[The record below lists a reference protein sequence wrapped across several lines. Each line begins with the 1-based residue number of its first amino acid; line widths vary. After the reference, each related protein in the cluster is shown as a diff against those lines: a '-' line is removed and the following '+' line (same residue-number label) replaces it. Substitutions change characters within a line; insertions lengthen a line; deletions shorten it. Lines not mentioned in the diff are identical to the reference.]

1 MPVGDILP
9 ELAVLLTA
17 VGVLLAAMA
26 LPHARQAVCAWLALG
41 GLVVAAGLAVWKAG
55 AHSLTFRGTFAL
67 DPATDWSRLVLLG
80 VTALTILMSPAWFA
94 RDRRHGEFYAMLLFS
109 TLGAMAMAG
118 AADLMQLMMGV
129 LLSSITGYT
138 LAAWHRDWAI
148 SVEAGMKYFL
158 VGALAN
164 ALMVTG
170 IVLVLGMSGTTDY
183 QQLAG
188 RAPGSELELIGVVL
202 VILGLLFKLAA
213 LPAHAW
219 MPDVAEGAPAP
230 VAAFLTTAPKIAGAV
245 ALYRLIDLYPFG
257 ETELHGLIA
266 GTAALTMTWGNLA
279 ALGQEDMRR
288 MIGWSSVS
296 QSGFALMAVA
306 AAGQVQEALPA
317 LLVFVTAY
325 AAANIAL
332 FATITRLRG
341 RTAKEDFHGL
351 ARRRP
356 WEAAVLILG
365 FLSLVGIP
373 PLAGFL
379 GKFELFAVSVAA
391 DMAWLAVIGLA
402 NSALSLAVY
411 ARFVAPAF
419 FEEPETCIE
428 TLPGTSIGAMLL
440 AGLATLLIGLA
451 GGLLPVAVTALP

>member
-1 MPVGDILP
+1 MPIGDLLP
-9 ELAVLLTA
+9 EIAVLLTA
-17 VGVLLAAMA
+17 VATLLAAMA
-26 LPHARQAVCAWLALG
+26 LPHGRQALCAWLALAG
-41 GLVVAAGLAVWKAG
+41 VAVAACLAAWQAG
-55 AHSLTFRGTFAL
+55 AMTLTFSGTFAL
-67 DPATDWSRLVLLG
+67 DPATDWARLAILG
-80 VTALTILMSPAWFA
+80 TAALTILLSPRWFA
-94 RDRRHGEFYAMLLFS
+94 TDRRHGELYAMLLFA
-109 TLGAMAMAG
+109 TLGALAMAG

-129 LLSSITGYT
+129 LLNSITGYA

-170 IVLVLGMSGTTDY
+170 IVLVLGMAGSTAYDT
-183 QQLAG
+183 LAG
-188 RAPGSELELIGVVL
+188 RAPGSYLELIGVVL

-245 ALYRLIDLYPFG
+245 ALYRLIDLYPPEDG
-257 ETELHGLIA
+257 GLRALIA
-266 GTAALTMTWGNLA
+266 GVAALTMTWGNLA

-306 AAGQVQEALPA
+306 VAGRVPALPA
-317 LLVFVTAY
+317 LLLFVTAY

-332 FATITRLRG
+332 LATVTRLRG
-341 RTAKEDFHGL
+341 RTARDDYTGL
-351 ARRRP
+351 ARHRP
-356 WEAAVLILG
+356 WETAVLIVG

-373 PLAGFL
+373 PLGGFL
-379 GKFELFAVSVAA
+379 GKFELFAVTVAGG
-391 DMAWLAVIGLA
+391 MTWLAVVGLA
-402 NSALSLAVY
+402 NSVLSLGVY
-411 ARFVAPAF
+411 ARFMAPAF
-419 FEEPETCIE
+419 FGDSAARPAV
-428 TLPGTSIGAMLL
+428 LRGTAAAVAL
-440 AGLATLLIGLA
+440 AALATVLLGLA
-451 GGLLPVAVTALP
+451 GGLLPVEIAALP